1 MALLT
6 LTSTLVGWYN
16 LRFISQVEKDN
27 TQALIPTMNMARQLS
42 EASAWELFAAQN
54 LTSADNEKMW
64 QAQGRMLTAQSLKI
78 NALLQALREQGFDTT
93 AIEQQEQEIS
103 RSLRQQGELVGQRLQ
118 LRQQQQRLSQQIV
131 AAADEIARLAQGQ
144 ANNAATS
151 AGATQAGIYDLIEQH
166 QRQAAES
173 ALDRLIDIDLEYVNQ
188 MNELRLSALRV
199 QQMVMNL
206 GLEQIQK
213 NAPTLEK
220 QLNNAVKILQRRQIR
235 IEDPGVRAQVATTL
249 TSVSQY
255 SDLLALY
262 QQDSEISHRL
272 QTLTQNNIAQFA
284 QFSSEVS
291 QLVDTIELRNQHGL
305 AHLEKASAR
314 GQYSLLLLGMV
325 SLCALIL
332 ILWRVVYR
340 SVTRPLAEQ
349 TQALQRLLDG
359 DIDSPFP
366 ETAGVREL
374 DTIGRLMDAFRSSVH
389 ALNRHR
395 EQLAAQVKAR
405 TAELQELVIEHRQ
418 ARAEAEKASQ
428 AKSAFLAAMS
438 HEIRTPLY
446 GILGTAQLLADNP
459 ALNAQRDDLRAITDS
474 GESLL
479 TILNDILDYSAI
491 EAGGKNVSVSDEP
504 FEPRPLLE
512 STLQLMSGRVK
523 GRPIHLATEIAD
535 DVPTALMGDP
545 RRIRQVITNLLS
557 NALRFTDEGHIILRS
572 RTDGEQWLVEVEDSG
587 CGIDPTK
594 LAEIFQPFVQ
604 VSGELSA
611 TSTPEVG
618 SCFCLRLPLRVATA
632 PVPKTVNQAV
642 CLHGLRLLLIED
654 NPLTQ
659 RITVEM
665 LNNSGAQVVAV
676 GNAAQALEALQNSEP
691 FAAALVDFDLPDID
705 GITLARQLA
714 QQYPSLVLIGFSAH
728 VIDETLRQRTSSLFR
743 GIIPKPVPREVLGQL
758 LAHYLQLPANNEQPL
773 DVSQLNE
780 DAQLMGTEKIHEW
793 LVLFTQ
799 HALPLLDDIDI
810 ARASEDSEKIKRAAH
825 QLKSSCSSLGMR
837 SASQLC
843 AQLEQQPLSAPL
855 PHEEITR
862 SVAALEAW
870 LIRKT

>member
-103 RSLRQQGELVGQRLQ
+103 RSLRQQGELVGRRLQ
-118 LRQQQQRLSQQIV
+118 LRQQQRQLSQQIV

-144 ANNAATS
+144 ANNATTS
-151 AGATQAGIYDLIEQH
+151 AGATQAGIYDLIEQD

-249 TSVSQY
+249 TTVSQY

-262 QQDSEISHRL
+262 QQDSEISTHL
-272 QTLTQNNIAQFA
+272 QTLAQNNIAQFA

-314 GQYSLLLLGMV
+314 GQYSLLLLGIV

-374 DTIGRLMDAFRSSVH
+374 DTIGRLMDAFRSNVH

-395 EQLAAQVKAR
+395 EQ
-405 TAELQELVIEHRQ
+405 
-418 ARAEAEKASQ
+418 
-428 AKSAFLAAMS
+428 
-438 HEIRTPLY
+438 
-446 GILGTAQLLADNP
+446 LADNP

-523 GRPIHLATEIAD
+523 GRPIRLATAIAD
-535 DVPTALMGDP
+535 DMPCALMGDP

-557 NALRFTDEGHIILRS
+557 NALRFTDEGYIILRS

-587 CGIDPTK
+587 CGIDPAK

-604 VSGELSA
+604 VSGKRGGTGLGLTISSRLAQAMGGELSA

-642 CLHGLRLLLIED
+642 RLDGLRLLLIED

-665 LNNSGAQVVAV
+665 LNTSGAQVVAV
-676 GNAAQALEALQNSEP
+676 GNAAQALETLQNSEP
-691 FAAALVDFDLPDID
+691 FAAALVDFDLPDVD

-758 LAHYLQLPANNEQPL
+758 LAHYLQLQVNNDQSL

-799 HALPLLDDIDI
+799 HALPLLDEIDI
-810 ARASEDSEKIKRAAH
+810 ARASQDSEKIKRAAH

-837 SASQLC
+837 IASQLC

-862 SVAALEAW
+862 SVADLEAW
-870 LIRKT
+870 LNKKDLNAI